1 MISLAIANSRSRI
14 ALESFLP
21 AFCGMAFWFCSG
33 LVLAGTFQ
41 GKVVGISDGD
51 TVTVLDSAKGQH
63 RIRLGGIDA
72 PEKAQPFGQKSKENL
87 SRLVFGKLVVVET
100 GKIDRYGRA
109 IGKISIDG
117 VDANLEQIKAGM
129 AWHYKQYSNEQS
141 AIDRLAYARAEER
154 ARQVKVG
161 LWKETAVVAPW
172 DWRHGGKGFD
182 TNISL
187 ASECPCGGG
196 NRCTGP
202 KGGLFCINPNG
213 KKKY

>member
-1 MISLAIANSRSRI
+1 MIALAKANSRSRI
-14 ALESFLP
+14 APESFFFVLCWI
-21 AFCGMAFWFCSG
+21 ALWFCSG
-33 LVLAGTFQ
+33 LVLAGTLQ

-51 TVTVLDSAKGQH
+51 TVTVLDSAKVQH

-87 SRLVFGKLVVVET
+87 SRLVSGKLVVVET

-141 AIDRLAYARAEER
+141 ATDRLAYARAEVR

-161 LWKETAVVAPW
+161 LWKDTTPMSPW

-182 TNISL
+182 RNVSL
-187 ASECPCGGG
+187 VSECPCAGGA
-196 NRCTGP
+196 RCTGP
-202 KGGLFCINPNG
+202 RGGLYCINPNG